1 MSKRKELIAERQ
13 QLIDEHLKQH
23 NELVKKTD
31 SWIKKNWKGGLD
43 GTDPYEEEDR
53 KLKKVFWEKIKKI
66 NAELEKLKD

>member
-1 MSKRKELIAERQ
+1 MSKREELIAERQ

-23 NELVKKTD
+23 NGLVKKMD
-31 SWIKKNWKGGLD
+31 NWIKKNWKGGLD

-66 NAELEKLKD
+66 NDEIEKLKD

>member
-1 MSKRKELIAERQ
+1 MSKREELIAERQ

-31 SWIKKNWKGGLD
+31 SWIKKNWKRGLD

-53 KLKKVFWEKIKKI
+53 KLKKSVLGKNKKI